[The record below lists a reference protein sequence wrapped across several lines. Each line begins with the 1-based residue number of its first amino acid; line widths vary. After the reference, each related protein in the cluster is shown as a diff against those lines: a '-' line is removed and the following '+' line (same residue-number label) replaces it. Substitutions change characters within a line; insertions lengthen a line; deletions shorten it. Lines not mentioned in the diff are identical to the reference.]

1 MASIAKRSDGRWRAR
16 YRDAAGV
23 EHSRHFTRQVE
34 AQRWLDTV
42 TTALTSG
49 TYTDPRRS
57 RITVSD
63 WAARW
68 LATKVDLKATTRRGY
83 DGILRVHILTRWG
96 AVKLADITHEQ
107 IAGWIAEL
115 RGSGL
120 SASTV
125 RQIHRVFSL
134 VLALAVRDGRLA
146 RNPADGVP
154 LPRATRGEQIFL
166 THDQLDAL
174 ADAAGR
180 ERLVILF
187 LGYTGVRYGEMAAL
201 RMRNLDLIKRR
212 ADRGG
217 GRRRQWASRLRFA

>member
-1 MASIAKRSDGRWRAR
+1 MAGIAKRSDGRWRAR

-23 EHSRHFTRQVE
+23 EHSRHFTRKVE
-34 AQRWLDTV
+34 AQHWLDTV

-83 DGILRVHILTRWG
+83 DSVLRVHILTRWG

-115 RGSGL
+115 RGRGL

-134 VLALAVRDGRLA
+134 CSRWPCV
-146 RNPADGVP
+146 
-154 LPRATRGEQIFL
+154 
-166 THDQLDAL
+166 
-174 ADAAGR
+174 
-180 ERLVILF
+180 
-187 LGYTGVRYGEMAAL
+187 TG
-201 RMRNLDLIKRR
+201 
-212 ADRGG
+212 
-217 GRRRQWASRLRFA
+217 ASRAIRLTACRSRVPREGSKCSSRTISSMRWPMRRDASGS

>member
-16 YRDAAGV
+16 YRDAAEV
-23 EHSRHFTRQVE
+23 EHSRHFTRKVE
-34 AQRWLDTV
+34 AQHWLDTV
-42 TTALTSG
+42 TTAVTSG

-63 WAARW
+63 WSARW

-83 DGILRVHILTRWG
+83 DGMLRVHILTRWG

-115 RGSGL
+115 RCSGL

-146 RNPADGVP
+146 RNPADGVRSRV
-154 LPRATRGEQIFL
+154 PREGSRCSSRTISSMHWPMRRG
-166 THDQLDAL
+166 
-174 ADAAGR
+174 
-180 ERLVILF
+180 
-187 LGYTGVRYGEMAAL
+187 
-201 RMRNLDLIKRR
+201 
-212 ADRGG
+212 
-217 GRRRQWASRLRFA
+217 ASGS

>member
-1 MASIAKRSDGRWRAR
+1 M
-16 YRDAAGV
+16 V
-23 EHSRHFTRQVE
+23 
-34 AQRWLDTV
+34 V
-42 TTALTSG
+42 TAH
-49 TYTDPRRS
+49 
-57 RITVSD
+57 
-63 WAARW
+63 
-68 LATKVDLKATTRRGY
+68 RGCN
-83 DGILRVHILTRWG
+83 ILTRWG

-107 IAGWIAEL
+107 IARWIAEL

-154 LPRATRGEQIFL
+154 LPRATPGERIFL

-201 RMRNLDLIKRR
+201 RIRNLDLIKRR
-212 ADRGG
+212 ALIAEAVADVN
-217 GRRRQWASRLRFA
+217 GRAVFDTPKNHQRRAVPLPRFLADERASTSGATVPTTTSSLPRRAACCTCATFVATASTRRYAPPPSTV

>member
-23 EHSRHFTRQVE
+23 EHSRHFTRKVE
-34 AQRWLDTV
+34 AQHWLDTV

-49 TYTDPRRS
+49 MYTDPRRS

-107 IAGWIAEL
+107 IARWIAEL
-115 RGSGL
+115 RGRGL

-125 RQIHRVFSL
+125 GRSTACSRWCLHWRCVTGASRAIRQTVCRSL
-134 VLALAVRDGRLA
+134 V
-146 RNPADGVP
+146 
-154 LPRATRGEQIFL
+154 PRQGSEYSSRTISSMRWLMQRG
-166 THDQLDAL
+166 AN
-174 ADAAGR
+174 G
-180 ERLVILF
+180 
-187 LGYTGVRYGEMAAL
+187 
-201 RMRNLDLIKRR
+201 
-212 ADRGG
+212 
-217 GRRRQWASRLRFA
+217 S

>member
-23 EHSRHFTRQVE
+23 EHSRHFTRKVE

-49 TYTDPRRS
+49 MYTDPRRS

-107 IAGWIAEL
+107 IARWIAEL

-134 VLALAVRDGRLA
+134 VLALAVRDGRLT

-154 LPRATRGEQIFL
+154 LPRATRGEANIP
-166 THDQLDAL
+166 HAL
-174 ADAAGR
+174 SARRAGRCGGTRTARDSLSRLHRRPVWRDGRAADA
-180 ERLVILF
+180 
-187 LGYTGVRYGEMAAL
+187 
-201 RMRNLDLIKRR
+201 
-212 ADRGG
+212 
-217 GRRRQWASRLRFA
+217 QP